1 MLAGSNGHRLPPAMT
16 AAAALAPW
24 LAERLG
30 LSLRDRQPV
39 GGGCIHRAWRLRLEG
54 SGSGPTY
61 LFAKTNRPDALPL
74 LEAEA
79 DGLAALAKAAEGS
92 GLVVPQPL
100 ALGLVGGEAVL
111 VLPWLDLGLGPGA
124 DPARTWAAVGAGL
137 ARLHRRSLVAPLGPG
152 DRLGSFGWC
161 RDNAIG
167 TAHQANGW
175 IGNWSSFFAE
185 RRLAP
190 QLETL
195 ARSGR
200 SLAGAEALV
209 EQLDD
214 LLADHEP
221 DACLVHGDLWSG
233 NLDVLSALA
242 ATCQPG
248 QAGSPLA
255 VGALFDP
262 ASYRGDREVD
272 LAMARL
278 FGGVPQAF
286 FDGYGG
292 EWPLPPGHE
301 QRVCLYNLY
310 HLLNHANMFPG
321 GGYDR
326 RAEATVKALGALL
339 NRGIPS

>member
-1 MLAGSNGHRLPPAMT
+1 MT

-30 LSLRDRQPV
+30 LTLRDRQPV
-39 GGGCIHRAWRLRLEG
+39 TGGCIHRAWRLRLESRG
-54 SGSGPTY
+54 RGQGQGPSY
-61 LFAKTNRPDALPL
+61 LFAKTNRPEALPL

-79 DGLAALAKAAEGS
+79 DGLAALAAAAEGS

-111 VLPWLDLGLGPGA
+111 VLPWLDLGLGPSA
-124 DPARTWAAVGAGL
+124 DPTRTWAAVGAGL

-152 DRLGSFGWC
+152 DLLGSFGWC

-167 TAHQANGW
+167 TAPQANGW
-175 IGNWSSFFAE
+175 MDNWSSFFAE

-200 SLAGAEALV
+200 SLEGAAALL
-209 EQLDD
+209 ERLDD
-214 LLADHEP
+214 LLAGHQP

-233 NLDVLSALA
+233 NLDALA
-242 ATCQPG
+242 AASKLG
-248 QAGSPLA
+248 KDGSPLA
-255 VGALFDP
+255 VGAIFDP
-262 ASYRGDREVD
+262 APYRGDREVD

-286 FDGYGG
+286 FDGYSH

-301 QRVCLYNLY
+301 QRVSLYNLY
-310 HLLNHANMFPG
+310 HQLNHANMFPG
-321 GGYDR
+321 GW
-326 RAEATVKALGALL
+326 
-339 NRGIPS
+339 

>member
-1 MLAGSNGHRLPPAMT
+1 MT

-30 LSLRDRQPV
+30 LTLLDRQAV

-54 SGSGPTY
+54 RGPDPTD
-61 LFAKTNRPDALPL
+61 LFAKTNRPEALPL
-74 LEAEA
+74 LAAEA
-79 DGLAALAKAAEGS
+79 DGLAALAAAAEGS

-100 ALGLVGGEAVL
+100 AMGLVGGEAVL
-111 VLPWLDLGLGPGA
+111 VLPWLELGLGRGA

-137 ARLHRRSLVAPLGPG
+137 ARLHRRSLVAPFGPG
-152 DRLGSFGWC
+152 DRLGSYGWC

-167 TAHQANGW
+167 TAPQANGW
-175 IGNWSSFFAE
+175 MANWSHFFGE

-195 ARSGR
+195 ARSGTILEGAAALLGQLGIL
-200 SLAGAEALV
+200 LAGHQPET
-209 EQLDD
+209 
-214 LLADHEP
+214 
-221 DACLVHGDLWSG
+221 CLVHGDLWSG
-233 NLDVLSALA
+233 NLDALA
-242 ATCQPG
+242 GTSQPFLVGSLQPG
-248 QAGSPLA
+248 LVGSSLA

-262 ASYRGDREVD
+262 APYRGDREVD

-286 FDGYGG
+286 FVGYGQ

-301 QRVCLYNLY
+301 QRLPLYNLY
-310 HLLNHANMFPG
+310 HLLNHANLFPG
-321 GGYDR
+321 GGYHR
-326 RAEATVKALGALL
+326 QAQATIGALVARL
-339 NRGIPS
+339 T